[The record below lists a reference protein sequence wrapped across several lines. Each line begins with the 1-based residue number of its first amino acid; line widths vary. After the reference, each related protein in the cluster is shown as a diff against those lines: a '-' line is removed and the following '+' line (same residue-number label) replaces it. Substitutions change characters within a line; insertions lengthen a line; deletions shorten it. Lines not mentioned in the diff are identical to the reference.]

1 MAASEQVFVLKNRGS
16 RVIKLDTAYFKCNRN
31 TKFSLNSFS
40 SLLKKWSFLWVDRE
54 EAKQQIKIA
63 LKETFCQL
71 HWPFCIGF
79 QSAKYSYY
87 GCTCCAS
94 QISSGDKTWWLHL
107 LCHMVSWGTFA
118 FSYIYIK
125 AQQQRKHHLKMYPFC
140 CLLMRMH
147 ILNRNRILTLEWP
160 TMTICLEISVMQ
172 IRHSSFPPTRCVISM
187 EATIRNT
194 YEKRYSK
201 SICCT
206 SHRMRQLASAKNS
219 PDSFWLI
226 DWRCN
231 IFNVI
236 KCLRLSIFNLD
247 NWL

>member
-1 MAASEQVFVLKNRGS
+1 MGA
-16 RVIKLDTAYFKCNRN
+16 RVVHHKSALV
-31 TKFSLNSFS
+31 TKPDDFICFAIWFHEA
-40 SLLKKWSFLWVDRE
+40 LLHF
-54 EAKQQIKIA
+54 
-63 LKETFCQL
+63 
-71 HWPFCIGF
+71 H
-79 QSAKYSYY
+79 
-87 GCTCCAS
+87 
-94 QISSGDKTWWLHL
+94 
-107 LCHMVSWGTFA
+107 
-118 FSYIYIK
+118 IYIK